1 MASAIRGV
9 TLGGGA
15 APSLT
20 QPVKP
25 RSSARSVQ
33 ACGLGFGCCWQLP
46 NGGAVYNGIEG
57 ILGECGGGL
66 SCATCHCYVDD
77 AWAAQVGTP
86 TSQDERDLLEGVAAQ
101 RKATSRLS
109 CQITVT
115 EALDGL
121 VVHLPE
127 AQY

>member
-1 MASAIRGV
+1 MAAVTYVAYDGTPRTIDVPLGENVMRGA
-9 TLGGGA
+9 L
-15 APSLT
+15 
-20 QPVKP
+20 
-25 RSSARSVQ
+25 
-33 ACGLGFGCCWQLP
+33 
-46 NGGAVYNGIEG
+46 YNNVDGIT
-57 ILGECGGGL
+57 GECGGGL

>member
-1 MASAIRGV
+1 MAAVTYVAYDGTPRTIDVPLGENVMRGA
-9 TLGGGA
+9 L
-15 APSLT
+15 
-20 QPVKP
+20 
-25 RSSARSVQ
+25 
-33 ACGLGFGCCWQLP
+33 
-46 NGGAVYNGIEG
+46 YNNVDGIT
-57 ILGECGGGL
+57 GECGGGL

-86 TSQDERDLLEGVAAQ
+86 TSQDERDLLEGVASQ